1 MPETELKISFPDA
14 KLDALRYFTEKE
26 GVTIEDELRSHL
38 EKVYQKNVPL
48 QVRNYIENRA
58 GLRGEPAESNS
69 SASEQQGHQQ
79 RQSRRRTHTQPVQEA
94 PDTPQ
99 PEQENQGMTMGGL

>member
-1 MPETELKISFPDA
+1 MPETDLKIPFPDA
-14 KLDALRYFTEKE
+14 KLDALRYFAEKD

-38 EKVYQKNVPL
+38 EKYYQKNVPL

-58 GLRGEPAESNS
+58 GLRAEPPESNS
-69 SASEQQGHQQ
+69 SASEQQSRQQ
-79 RQSRRRTHTQPVQEA
+79 RQSRRRAHTQPIQEE

-99 PEQENQGMTMGGL
+99 PEQGNQSMTMGGL